1 MESKLER
8 FKRILKK
15 KPNKPYTDGSNIYE
29 LFNDEVVVLPID
41 FYGSNRNIN
50 RWYHK
55 LAIVNAEERHLID
68 SETVKNHGHHF
79 LEELSEA
86 WALLDSEYKLY
97 TGDWAYSRENKL
109 SDSDNGSAFTEFIS
123 CLDVGY
129 YPRPEVM
136 LAINDCFK
144 HYLSFEGKLS
154 LDEVFFNKPKKGVGN
169 KAAQT
174 KQQDKILQLAIELC
188 LSDESQ
194 TQHQIALEVIERL
207 GISDTPES
215 LLRQYR
221 RKIAN
226 RKKL

>member
-8 FKRILKK
+8 IKRILKK

-29 LFNDEVVVLPID
+29 LFNGEVLVLPID
-41 FYGSNRNIN
+41 FYGSHRNIN
-50 RWYHK
+50 RWYQK
-55 LAIVNAEERHLID
+55 FAMVNGEEIPLID
-68 SETVKNHGHHF
+68 SEAIKNHGHHF
-79 LEELSEA
+79 LEELSDA
-86 WALLDSEYKLY
+86 WALLDSEYKLD
-97 TGDWAYSRENKL
+97 TGDWGYSRENMV
-109 SDSDNGSAFTEFIS
+109 SDSNYGSAFNEFIN

-188 LSDESQ
+188 VSDESQ